1 MNYSTRIF
9 NYIDEVPDLVWESL
23 SVANNVYFSKGYLN
37 AFEVNNSNRI
47 QFFYL
52 VVYSKEQPIS
62 IAVIQVLEF
71 DFFQVDFT
79 TNANAFIQKASSWLG
94 RLMKRDYVKI
104 MICGSVFLSGEH
116 GIYIKPK
123 EDKKISNRRVN

>member
-71 DFFQVDFT
+71 DFF
-79 TNANAFIQKASSWLG
+79 SS
-94 RLMKRDYVKI
+94 R
-104 MICGSVFLSGEH
+104 FH
-116 GIYIKPK
+116 F
-123 EDKKISNRRVN
+123 